1 MRLAVIILMSFILVF
16 VPPVGAATRIDS
28 VRVWPAPDH
37 TRIVFDVSGD
47 VEHKIFT
54 MGNPDRLV
62 IDIKNTVSKTNLRA
76 LELPPELIKGVR
88 QAARNQTDL
97 RVVFDLNS
105 KIKPSSFVLPPNS
118 QYGNR
123 LVIDLYPA
131 AQTVQTAEKGKP
143 VVTKRLSEKRQV
155 VIAIDPGHGGE
166 DPGAIGPKGIREKVV
181 VMAIAKGLAAIFKSQ
196 AGYQPVLVRGGDYY
210 VGLRQRTILAREHKA
225 DMMISIHADAFK
237 SPQANGASVYA
248 LSKRGA
254 TSEAARWL
262 ADSENSADLIGGV
275 GGVSLS
281 DKDDVLA
288 GVLVDLSMTASL
300 RSSVAAGS
308 EVVRELGK
316 VTRLHKKQ
324 LEQAGFVVL
333 KSPDIPSILVETG
346 FISNPKEAEKLNNP
360 SHQRALA
367 RAIYNGVQ
375 GYFSENPPPGTYLA
389 WQLEQ
394 QKNIRE
400 YRIARGDTLSDI
412 ASRHRVSTRQL
423 KSVNGLKSDQI
434 QVGQVLQIPAS

>member
-1 MRLAVIILMSFILVF
+1 MRLAIIVLMSFVLASA
-16 VPPVGAATRIDS
+16 PVSAATRIEG

-37 TRIVFDVSGD
+37 TRIVFDVSGEI
-47 VEHKIFT
+47 EHKIFT
-54 MGNPDRLV
+54 MSNPDRLV
-62 IDIKNTVSKTNLRA
+62 IDIKNTITKTRFQSLD
-76 LELPPELIKGVR
+76 LPSELVKGVR
-88 QAARNQTDL
+88 QAVRNKTDL
-97 RVVFDLNS
+97 RVVFDLNT
-105 KIKPSSFVLPPNS
+105 KIKPASFVLPPNR

-123 LVIDLYPA
+123 LVIDLYPSS
-131 AQTVQTAEKGKP
+131 QIIEKEKP
-143 VVTKRLSEKRQV
+143 IVRKQLADKREV

-181 VMAIAKGLAAIFKSQ
+181 VMAIAKELAMVFKNQ
-196 AGYQPVLVRGGDYY
+196 TGYKPVLIRGGDYY
-210 VGLRQRTILAREHKA
+210 VGLRQRTQLAREHKA

-262 ADSENSADLIGGV
+262 AEAENSADLIGGV
-275 GGVSLS
+275 GGVSLN

-288 GVLVDLSMTASL
+288 GVLLDLSMTASL

-308 EVVRELGK
+308 EVVKELGK

-346 FISNPKEAEKLNNP
+346 FISNPKEAERLN
-360 SHQRALA
+360 SAAHQRVLA
-367 RAIYNGVQ
+367 KAIYNGVQ
-375 GYFSENPPPGTYLA
+375 GFFSENPPPGTYLA

-394 QKNIRE
+394 QKNSRE

-412 ASRHRVSTRQL
+412 ATRHQVSTHRL
-423 KSVNGLKSDQI
+423 KSINGLKSDQI
-434 QVGQVLQIPAS
+434 RVGQVLQIPAS

>member
-1 MRLAVIILMSFILVF
+1 M
-16 VPPVGAATRIDS
+16 
-28 VRVWPAPDH
+28 
-37 TRIVFDVSGD
+37 
-47 VEHKIFT
+47 
-54 MGNPDRLV
+54 
-62 IDIKNTVSKTNLRA
+62 
-76 LELPPELIKGVR
+76 
-88 QAARNQTDL
+88 
-97 RVVFDLNS
+97 
-105 KIKPSSFVLPPNS
+105 
-118 QYGNR
+118 Y
-123 LVIDLYPA
+123 
-131 AQTVQTAEKGKP
+131 
-143 VVTKRLSEKRQV
+143 
-155 VIAIDPGHGGE
+155 
-166 DPGAIGPKGIREKVV
+166 
-181 VMAIAKGLAAIFKSQ
+181 
-196 AGYQPVLVRGGDYY
+196 
-210 VGLRQRTILAREHKA
+210 
-225 DMMISIHADAFK
+225 
-237 SPQANGASVYA
+237 PQANGASVYA

>member
-1 MRLAVIILMSFILVF
+1 MRLITTFSLILALVSA
-16 VPPVGAATRIDS
+16 PLRAATSIDGVRI
-28 VRVWPAPDH
+28 WPAPDH
-37 TRIVFDVSGD
+37 TRIVFDVSGRVD
-47 VEHKIFT
+47 HKIF
-54 MGNPDRLV
+54 MLDNPGRLV
-62 IDIKNTVSKTNLRA
+62 IDIEDTVAKTNLRSMK
-76 LELPPELIKGVR
+76 LPPQLVKRVR
-88 QAARNQTDL
+88 HAARNGKDL

-105 KIKPSSFVLPPNS
+105 KINPRSFVLPPNQ

-123 LVIDLYPA
+123 LVIDLY
-131 AQTVQTAEKGKP
+131 QVGRQSEKP
-143 VVTKRLSEKRQV
+143 VATKKIDEKRKV

-166 DPGAIGPKGIREKVV
+166 DPGAIGAGGIREKKV
-181 VMAIAKGLAAIFKSQ
+181 VMGIARELEALFKKQ
-196 AGYQPVLVRGGDYY
+196 PGYKPVLIRRGDYY
-210 VGLRQRTILAREHKA
+210 VGLRKRTQLARKYKA
-225 DMMISIHADAFK
+225 DMMVSIHADAFK

-262 ADSENSADLIGGV
+262 AEAENSADLIGGV
-275 GGVSLS
+275 GGVSLD

-288 GVLVDLSMTASL
+288 GVLLDLSMTASM

-308 EVVRELGK
+308 QVVKELGK

-346 FISNPKEAEKLNNP
+346 FISNPKEARRLNSK

-375 GYFSENPPPGTYLA
+375 GFFSENPPPGTLLA
-389 WQLEQ
+389 WKLEQ
-394 QKNIRE
+394 EKDTHE

-412 ASRHRVSTRQL
+412 AVRNRVSTSRL
-423 KSVNGLKSDQI
+423 KSLNGLKSDKI
-434 QVGQVLQIPAS
+434 RVGQVIQIPSS

>member
-1 MRLAVIILMSFILVF
+1 MRLAVIILMSFILVS
-16 VPPVGAATRIDS
+16 VPPAGAATRIDN

-62 IDIKNTVSKTNLRA
+62 IDIKNTVSKTNLRSLA
-76 LELPPELIKGVR
+76 LPPELIKGVR

-97 RVVFDLNS
+97 RVVFDLNT
-105 KIKPSSFVLPPNS
+105 KIKPSSFVLPPNR

-131 AQTVQTAEKGKP
+131 MPSAVKGKP
-143 VVTKRLSEKRQV
+143 VVTKQLSERRQV

-166 DPGAIGPKGIREKVV
+166 DPGAIGPRGIREKVV
-181 VMAIAKGLAAIFKSQ
+181 VMAIAKELAVIFKNQ
-196 AGYQPVLVRGGDYY
+196 AGYKPVLVRGGDYY
-210 VGLRQRTILAREHKA
+210 VGLRQRTQLAREHKA

-262 ADSENSADLIGGV
+262 AEAENSADLIGGV
-275 GGVSLS
+275 GGVSLN

-288 GVLVDLSMTASL
+288 GVLLDLSMTASL

-346 FISNPKEAEKLNNP
+346 FISNPKEAEKLNSP

-394 QKNIRE
+394 QKGARE

-423 KSVNGLKSDQI
+423 KTVNGLKSDQI